1 MHNKIAFL
9 LCVLATLYASMTF
22 GAESDAQF
30 PGRDLYREVPTYSLD
45 DLYKKLDAVVVVDAR
60 SQYEFETLHI
70 KGALN
75 LPVSDKDFDNRLQTL
90 RAKTDKPIVFYC
102 NGVTC
107 HKSYQAVRRAIYLK
121 LTNTYAYD
129 AGIFAWAK
137 AHPEKSVLLGNSPI
151 RQSDIIDK
159 DTFNAHLLS
168 PKEFG
173 NEVANSGMVLDVRD
187 RFQRDGIGFFPGIE
201 RRVALDQTT
210 KLDKILRIAKNEKK
224 PLLIYDEAGSQ
235 VQWLQYRLINAGVTN
250 YYFMKGGAKAYY
262 DMLDENK
269 AKKISRQTN

>member
-1 MHNKIAFL
+1 MQKKIVFL
-9 LCVLATLYASMTF
+9 LCVLAGLFSSKTF
-22 GAESDAQF
+22 SANSDPQF
-30 PGRDLYREVPTYSLD
+30 PGRDLYREVPTYSLND
-45 DLYKKLDAVVVVDAR
+45 VFQKLDSIVIVDAR
-60 SQYEFETLHI
+60 SQYEFDTLHI
-70 KGALN
+70 KGATNMSL
-75 LPVSDKDFDNRLQTL
+75 SDKDFDKKIAAL
-90 RAKTDKPIVFYC
+90 RATTDKPIVFYC

-121 LTNTYAYD
+121 IENTFAYD

-173 NEVANSGMVLDVRD
+173 SQVEHSSLVLDVRD
-187 RFQRDGIGFFPGIE
+187 RFQRDGIGFFPGVE
-201 RRVALDQTT
+201 RRVSLDQA
-210 KLDKILRIAKNEKK
+210 DKINKSLKIAKNDKR

-235 VQWLQYRLINAGVTN
+235 VQWLQYRLVNAGVTN
-250 YYFMKGGAKAYY
+250 YYFMQGGAKAYY
-262 DMLDENK
+262 DMLDENS
-269 AKKISRQTN
+269 AKRSR

>member
-1 MHNKIAFL
+1 MQKKIIFL
-9 LCVLATLYASMTF
+9 LFVLVGLFSSKTF
-22 GAESDAQF
+22 SAESDPQF
-30 PGRDLYREVPTYSLD
+30 PGRDLYRDVPIYSLNQVFE
-45 DLYKKLDAVVVVDAR
+45 KLDKIMIVDAR
-60 SQYEFETLHI
+60 SQYEFDTLHI
-70 KGALN
+70 KGAAN
-75 LPVSDKDFDNRLQTL
+75 LPVSDKDFDSKLRAL

-107 HKSYQAVRRAIYLK
+107 HKSYQAVQRAIFLK
-121 LTNTYAYD
+121 IENTFAYD

-173 NEVANSGMVLDVRD
+173 SQVVNSGFVLDVRD
-187 RFQRDGIGFFPGIE
+187 RFQRDGIGFFPGVE
-201 RRVALDQTT
+201 RRVGLDQTS
-210 KLDKILRIAKNEKK
+210 KLDKILRAAKNDKK

-235 VQWLQYRLINAGVTN
+235 VQWLQYRLVDAGVTN

-262 DMLDENK
+262 DMLDETK
-269 AKKISRQTN
+269 AKKTR

>member
-1 MHNKIAFL
+1 MQKKIVFL
-9 LCVLATLYASMTF
+9 LCVLAALFSSKTF
-22 GAESDAQF
+22 SADTDAQF
-30 PGRDLYREVPTYSLD
+30 PGRDLYREVPTLSLNEVFQ
-45 DLYKKLDAVVVVDAR
+45 KLDTIVIVDAR
-60 SQYEFETLHI
+60 SQYEYDTLHI

-75 LPVSDKDFDNRLQTL
+75 MPVSDKDFDASLRTL
-90 RAKTDKPIVFYC
+90 RGKTDKPIVFYC

-107 HKSYQAVRRAIYLK
+107 HKSYQAVRRALYLK
-121 LTNTYAYD
+121 VDNTFAYD

-159 DTFNAHLLS
+159 DVFNAHLLS

-173 NEVANSGMVLDVRD
+173 TQVEQNSIVLDVRD

-201 RRVALDQTT
+201 RRVALDQTS
-210 KLDKILRIAKNEKK
+210 KIDKILRTAKNEKK

-235 VQWLQYRLINAGVTN
+235 VQWLQYRLVEAGLTN

-262 DMLDENK
+262 DMLDETRT
-269 AKKISRQTN
+269 KKTR